1 MSLGT
6 LEVKICV
13 KIEFSIMYG
22 GHFVSFFLKN
32 SSRVPSWHSADFLSV
47 QLRDA
52 ESTKKLH
59 NSNKTHFDLI
69 WLFGIWTIGTKH
81 KINH

>member
-1 MSLGT
+1 M
-6 LEVKICV
+6 
-13 KIEFSIMYG
+13 
-22 GHFVSFFLKN
+22 
-32 SSRVPSWHSADFLSV
+32 PSWHLADFLSG

-69 WLFGIWTIGTKH
+69 WPSWHLADFLSGQLRDAESTKKLHNSNKTHFDLIWHLDYK
-81 KINH
+81 KIK